1 MNASTFGGGFFIAT
15 PSERIEM
22 ALNVSPSSTSRD
34 AIAATFGTNVDGVV
48 RLDWIYWTMA
58 IFIDVGHWFLTVLFI
73 QYFHIGSNDIQL
85 SCELIEERR
94 HGYTN

>member
-1 MNASTFGGGFFIAT
+1 
-15 PSERIEM
+15 M
-22 ALNVSPSSTSRD
+22 ALNVSPSSTGRD
-34 AIAATFGTNVDGVV
+34 AVAATFGANVDGVV

-85 SCELIEERR
+85 SCEFIEERR
-94 HGYTN
+94 HGYTNQLVLSNIQERQSG